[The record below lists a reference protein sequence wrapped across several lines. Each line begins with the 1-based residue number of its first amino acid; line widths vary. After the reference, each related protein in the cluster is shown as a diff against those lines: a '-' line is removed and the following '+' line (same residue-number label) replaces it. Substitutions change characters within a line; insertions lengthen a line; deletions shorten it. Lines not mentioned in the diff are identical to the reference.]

1 MKLVSF
7 GSRGQ
12 EKPGVVAGDE
22 IIDIAAFDP
31 SLPVTVR
38 GILAEDALDVVAGI
52 ATDAESVPAECKRAL
67 ESARLGPPVTDPS
80 KIICLGLNY
89 KDHAEEQERK
99 VPESPLLFGKGP
111 NVLAGDGDPMPY
123 PRGVAQLDYE
133 IEMAFVI
140 GRRARHVA
148 LEAAMRHVA
157 GYGIFMDITARD
169 IQWRERQWLRAKSVD
184 GSGPFGPYLVT
195 ADEVSDPHG
204 LDISIDVNGET
215 LQSSNTGRMFFKVD
229 YLVHY
234 ISQTMTLE
242 PGDIV
247 ATGTPSGVGVYRDPQ
262 RFLQPGDQLVG
273 RIDGL
278 GVLTYTIAP
287 RE

>member
-7 GSRGQ
+7 GPKGQ
-12 EKPGVVAGDE
+12 ERSGVVAGGD
-22 IIDIAAFDP
+22 IIDIAAYDP
-31 SLPVTVR
+31 SLPASVR

-52 ATDAESVPAECKRAL
+52 AADAKSVPAEYKRTLAGT
-67 ESARLGPPVTDPS
+67 RLGPPVVEPS
-80 KIICLGLNY
+80 KIICLGRNY
-89 KDHAEEQERK
+89 EDHAKEQDRK
-99 VPESPLLFGKGP
+99 VPESPLLFAKGP

-123 PRGVAQLDYE
+123 PRGVTQLDYE

-140 GRRARHVA
+140 GRCARHVS
-148 LEAAMRHVA
+148 LEDAMQYVA
-157 GYGIFMDITARD
+157 GYGVFMDITARD

-195 ADEVSDPHG
+195 VDDIPDPHD

-215 LQSSNTGRMFFKVD
+215 LQSSNTGRMFFKTD
-229 YLVHY
+229 YLVHF

-242 PGDIV
+242 PGDVV

-262 RFLQPGDQLVG
+262 LFLQPGDRLVG

-278 GVLTYTIAP
+278 GKLTCTIAP

>member
-22 IIDIAAFDP
+22 IVDIAAFDP

-52 ATDAESVPAECKRAL
+52 AASAESVPVEYKHGL
-67 ESARLGPPVTDPS
+67 ESVRFGPPVTNPS

-89 KDHAEEQERK
+89 QDHAEEQERK

-111 NVLAGDGDPMPY
+111 NVLAGDGDAMPY
-123 PRGVAQLDYE
+123 PRGVTQLDYE

-148 LEAAMRHVA
+148 PDDAMRYVA
-157 GYGIFMDITARD
+157 GYGVFMDITARD
-169 IQWRERQWLRAKSVD
+169 IQWRERQWLRAKSTD

-195 ADEVSDPHG
+195 TDEVPDPHG
-204 LDISIDVNGET
+204 LDISIEVNGET

-229 YLVHY
+229 YLVHF

-262 RFLQPGDQLVG
+262 RFLQPGDRLVG

-278 GVLTYTIAP
+278 GTLTCTIAP

>member
-7 GSRGQ
+7 GPKGQ
-12 EKPGVVAGDE
+12 EKSGVVAGDE

-31 SLPVTVR
+31 SLPATVR
-38 GILAEDALDVVAGI
+38 GILTDDALDVVAGI
-52 ATDAESVPAECKRAL
+52 AADAPSAPAEHKSAL
-67 ESARLGPPVTDPS
+67 GSVRLGPPVTDPS
-80 KIICLGLNY
+80 KIICLGRNY
-89 KDHAEEQERK
+89 EDHAEEQNRK

-111 NVLAGDGDPMPY
+111 NVLAGEGDPMPY
-123 PRGVAQLDYE
+123 PRGVKQLDYE
-133 IEMAFVI
+133 IELAFVI

-148 LEAAMRHVA
+148 PEDAMQYVA

-195 ADEVSDPHG
+195 ADDIPDPHD

-215 LQSSNTGRMFFKVD
+215 LQSSNTGRMFFKTD
-229 YLVHY
+229 YLIHF

-242 PGDIV
+242 PGDVV

-278 GVLTYTIAP
+278 GELTCVIAP